1 MIRDNE
7 RGRAATQVLLHMT
20 LEEIFHA
27 AVEIPRGPDRD
38 EFLEQACEGN
48 SALLRDVKSLL
59 KANDTDSHLLEHP
72 IVVLNTTQTRI
83 EGATWARVP
92 TLTLGSLLGRF
103 EIRSLLGSGGMGE
116 VYLAYD
122 PQLGR
127 QIAIKVLFP
136 KHSADSQWLAR
147 FRREARSAGAVNH
160 PGILTIYEVGESQG
174 THYIASE
181 YIEGETL
188 RSRMNRGRL
197 SVSEVV
203 TLATQICAALT
214 AAHEAGVVHRDLKPE
229 NVMIR
234 HDGLVKVLD
243 FGLARAA
250 EGSDSGL
257 QAGETPVTFS
267 GLLAGTLSYMS
278 PEQARGQRVDY
289 RSDLFSLGVLL
300 FEMLC
305 GHAPFTGATQSDVL
319 VAILDRSAPPVIR
332 DGAVVP
338 EELSRLIE
346 RLLVKD
352 VSQRLLTTR
361 SVLEE
366 LRALG
371 GTSTVTDVQAG
382 PASRIDVPSRP
393 GTASVAQGPVSTA
406 SSHEPMRIPDV
417 RYAASGDVNIA
428 YQVFGSGDLDIVF
441 VMGWVSHLEWFWKDP
456 SFAKFLR
463 ELGTFARVILFD
475 KRGTGLSDRVPVHQ
489 LPTLEQ
495 RMDDV
500 RAVMEAVDSQRAV
513 LCGVSE
519 GGPLCALFA
528 ATYPEKTIAMVM
540 IGSYARRLWAE
551 DYPYGVREE
560 HRHHFLEEIRRNWG
574 GPVGIED
581 RAPSMAHDPQFRDWW
596 ATYLRMGASPGA
608 ALALT
613 QMNAQIDIRP
623 ILPLIRVP
631 TLVVHRTADRCLK
644 VEEGR
649 FLAENIPGAEFCELP
664 GDDHL
669 PFVGNQD
676 EILQV
681 IRRFLTTSSRASH
694 VERILATVLAGSL
707 TPQKTRQ
714 GETSGAGSLLTDSFR
729 NSVRE
734 EVALYR
740 GSNVVFSDDLVL
752 AAFDGPSRAIRAAL
766 SITRAA
772 HRHGMNLQNG
782 IHIGEC
788 DVSDTTID
796 GLTVQRAIQIAG
808 AAQLGETIATGTVK
822 DLIAGSGIR
831 FAEVPRDRVPASLL
845 DCPLFTVLQ

>member
-1 MIRDNE
+1 
-7 RGRAATQVLLHMT
+7 MT

-27 AVEIPRGPDRD
+27 AIEIPAGPER
-38 EFLEQACEGN
+38 ESFLVRVCDGN
-48 SALLRDVKSLL
+48 SSLLQDVQSLLR
-59 KANDTDSHLLEHP
+59 ANDTDSQLLERP
-72 IVVLNTTQTRI
+72 IVLLNGSETRI
-83 EGATWARVP
+83 ERTSRKPAPPLTPGAT
-92 TLTLGSLLGRF
+92 LGRF

-122 PQLGR
+122 PQLDR
-127 QIAIKVLFP
+127 QIAIKILFP

-147 FRREARSAGAVNH
+147 FRREARSASSVNH

-174 THYIASE
+174 TQYIATE

-188 RSRMNRGRL
+188 RSRLHREMMPL
-197 SVSEVV
+197 SEVIV
-203 TLATQICAALT
+203 LATQISAALA
-214 AAHEAGVVHRDLKPE
+214 AAHDAGVIHRDLKPE

-234 HDGLVKVLD
+234 RDGLVKVLD
-243 FGLARAA
+243 FGLARS
-250 EGSDSGL
+250 SDGTSPGG
-257 QAGETPVTFS
+257 QTGETPVTFS
-267 GLLAGTLSYMS
+267 GLLAGTLGYMS
-278 PEQARGQRVDY
+278 PEQARGQKVDY

-300 FEMLC
+300 YEMVS
-305 GHAPFTGATQSDVL
+305 GHLPFIGTTQSDVL
-319 VAILDRSAPPVIR
+319 VAILDRAAPPMARSGTVIP
-332 DGAVVP
+332 D
-338 EELSRLIE
+338 ELKQLVE
-346 RLLVKD
+346 RLLTKD
-352 VSQRLLTTR
+352 ASQRSLTARQVTD
-361 SVLEE
+361 E
-366 LRALG
+366 LRALAGLQLTDAAAPVPTNVSG
-371 GTSTVTDVQAG
+371 GTAQTRSEQT
-382 PASRIDVPSRP
+382 IVPGSDS
-393 GTASVAQGPVSTA
+393 G
-406 SSHEPMRIPDV
+406 RIPEV

-428 YQVFGSGDLDIVF
+428 YQVFGAGDFDIVF

-456 SFAKFLR
+456 SFARFLR

-528 ATYPEKTIAMVM
+528 ATYPEKTIAMIM

-560 HRHHFLEEIRRNWG
+560 HRLHFLEEIRRNWG
-574 GPVGIED
+574 GPVGIDD
-581 RAPSMAHDPQFRDWW
+581 RAPSMAQDPQFRDWW

-623 ILPLIRVP
+623 ILSLIRVP
-631 TLVVHRTADRCLK
+631 TLVIHRTADRCLK

-649 FLAENIPGAEFCELP
+649 YLADNIPGAEFCELP

-669 PFVGNQD
+669 PFVGNQS
-676 EILQV
+676 EILQE
-681 IRRFLTTSSRASH
+681 IRRFLMTRSSQSH
-694 VERILATVLAGSL
+694 VERILATILASSIA
-707 TPQKTRQ
+707 PQKTRS
-714 GETSGAGSLLTDSFR
+714 SGMPESFR

-734 EVALYR
+734 EVSLYR

-772 HRHGMNLQNG
+772 HRHGLNLRNG

-796 GLTVQRAIQIAG
+796 GLTVQRAVQIAE
-808 AAQLGETIATGTVK
+808 AAELGETIATGTVK

-831 FAEVPRDRVPASLL
+831 FQEVPRDRVSPGLL
-845 DCPLFTVLQ
+845 DCSLFSVLQ

>member
-1 MIRDNE
+1 
-7 RGRAATQVLLHMT
+7 MT
-20 LEEIFHA
+20 LEEIFHLA
-27 AVEIPRGPDRD
+27 IEIPAGPER
-38 EFLEQACEGN
+38 ESFLVRACEGN
-48 SALLRDVKSLL
+48 AALLQEAKSLL
-59 KANDTDSHLLEHP
+59 KANDADSHLLERP
-72 IVVLNTTQTRI
+72 IVLLNGAQTRI
-83 EGATWARVP
+83 EDPLRKPAPAFVTGTM
-92 TLTLGSLLGRF
+92 LGRF
-103 EIRSLLGSGGMGE
+103 EIRGLLGSGGMGE

-122 PQLGR
+122 PQLDR

-147 FRREARSAGAVNH
+147 FRREARSASSVNH

-174 THYIASE
+174 TQYIATE

-188 RSRMNRGRL
+188 RGRL
-197 SVSEVV
+197 YRGQIPLSEVIV
-203 TLATQICAALT
+203 LATQISAALA
-214 AAHEAGVVHRDLKPE
+214 AAHEAGVIHRDLKPE

-234 HDGLVKVLD
+234 RDGLVKVLD
-243 FGLARAA
+243 FGLARSSDGTSP
-250 EGSDSGL
+250 GSR
-257 QAGETPVTFS
+257 AGETPVTFS
-267 GLLAGTLSYMS
+267 GLLAGTLGYMS
-278 PEQARGQRVDY
+278 PEQARGQKVDF

-300 FEMLC
+300 FEMVN
-305 GHAPFTGATQSDVL
+305 GHLPFMGATQSDVL
-319 VAILDRSAPPVIR
+319 VAILDRPAPAIVR
-332 DGAVVP
+332 SGAVIP
-338 EELSRLIE
+338 EEFRRLVE
-346 RLLVKD
+346 RLLTKD
-352 VSQRLLTTR
+352 AAQRSLTARQVTD
-361 SVLEE
+361 E
-366 LRALG
+366 LRALNSLQLTDAAGPAPTNLSG
-371 GTSTVTDVQAG
+371 GTSV
-382 PASRIDVPSRP
+382 SRSEPTIVPGSD
-393 GTASVAQGPVSTA
+393 
-406 SSHEPMRIPDV
+406 SSRIPDV

-428 YQVFGSGDLDIVF
+428 YQVFGSGDFDIVF

-456 SFAKFLR
+456 SFARFLR

-560 HRHHFLEEIRRNWG
+560 HRLHFLEEIRRNWG

-581 RAPSMAHDPQFRDWW
+581 RAPSMAHDPPFRDWW

-631 TLVVHRTADRCLK
+631 TLVIHRTADRCLK

-649 FLAENIPGAEFCELP
+649 YLADNIPGAEFCELP

-669 PFVGNQD
+669 PFVGNQS
-676 EILQV
+676 EILQE
-681 IRRFLTTSSRASH
+681 IRRFLMTRSRQSH
-694 VERILATVLAGSL
+694 VERILATILASSIA
-707 TPQKTRQ
+707 PQKTR
-714 GETSGAGSLLTDSFR
+714 SGGMPESFR

-766 SITRAA
+766 SITRVA
-772 HRHGMNLQNG
+772 HRHGLNLRNG

-796 GLTVQRAIQIAG
+796 GLTVQRAVQIAV
-808 AAQLGETIATGTVK
+808 AAELGETIATGTVK

-831 FAEVPRDRVPASLL
+831 FEEVPHDRIPPGLL
-845 DCPLFTVLQ
+845 DCSLFSVLQ

>member
-1 MIRDNE
+1 MSI
-7 RGRAATQVLLHMT
+7 T

-27 AVEIPRGPDRD
+27 AIEIPAGPER
-38 EFLEQACEGN
+38 ESFLVRACEGN
-48 SALLRDVKSLL
+48 SVLLQDVQSLLR
-59 KANDTDSHLLEHP
+59 ANDTDSHLLERP
-72 IVVLNTTQTRI
+72 IVLLNGTETRI
-83 EGATWARVP
+83 EGTSWKPAP
-92 TLTLGSLLGRF
+92 SLAPGFMLGRF

-122 PQLGR
+122 PQLDR

-147 FRREARSAGAVNH
+147 FRREARSASSVNH

-174 THYIASE
+174 THYIATE

-188 RSRMNRGRL
+188 RSRLHRGQIPL
-197 SVSEVV
+197 SEVIV
-203 TLATQICAALT
+203 LATQISAALA
-214 AAHEAGVVHRDLKPE
+214 AAHEAGVIHRDLKPE

-234 HDGLVKVLD
+234 RDGLVKVLD
-243 FGLARAA
+243 FGLARSS
-250 EGSDSGL
+250 EGIGPGSRV
-257 QAGETPVTFS
+257 GETPVTFS
-267 GLLAGTLSYMS
+267 GLLAGTLGYMS
-278 PEQARGQRVDY
+278 PEQARGQKVDH

-300 FEMLC
+300 FEMVN
-305 GHAPFTGATQSDVL
+305 GHLPFIGATQSDVL
-319 VAILDRSAPPVIR
+319 VAILDRPAPAIDRSGTVIP
-332 DGAVVP
+332 D
-338 EELSRLIE
+338 ELKQ
-346 RLLVKD
+346 LVD
-352 VSQRLLTTR
+352 RLLTKEVSAR
-361 SVLEE
+361 SLTARHVTEE
-366 LRALG
+366 LRALKSLPLTDAAAPAPTNLAS
-371 GTSTVTDVQAG
+371 GTSV
-382 PASRIDVPSRP
+382 SRSEPTIVPGSDS
-393 GTASVAQGPVSTA
+393 G
-406 SSHEPMRIPDV
+406 RIPDV

-428 YQVFGSGDLDIVF
+428 YQVFGSGDFDIVF

-456 SFAKFLR
+456 SFARFLR
-463 ELGTFARVILFD
+463 DLGTFARVILFD

-560 HRHHFLEEIRRNWG
+560 HRLHFLEEIRRNWG
-574 GPVGIED
+574 GPVGIDD

-631 TLVVHRTADRCLK
+631 TLVIHRMADRCLK

-649 FLAENIPGAEFCELP
+649 YLADNIPGAEFCELP

-669 PFVGNQD
+669 PFVGNQS
-676 EILQV
+676 EILQE
-681 IRRFLTTSSRASH
+681 IRRFLMTRSRQSH
-694 VERILATVLAGSL
+694 VERILATILASSIA
-707 TPQKTRQ
+707 PQKTR
-714 GETSGAGSLLTDSFR
+714 SGGMPESFR
-729 NSVRE
+729 NSVRD

-766 SITRAA
+766 SITWV
-772 HRHGMNLQNG
+772 
-782 IHIGEC
+782 HIG
-788 DVSDTTID
+788 T
-796 GLTVQRAIQIAG
+796 A
-808 AAQLGETIATGTVK
+808 
-822 DLIAGSGIR
+822 
-831 FAEVPRDRVPASLL
+831 
-845 DCPLFTVLQ
+845 